1 MRITSISCKQIVNGT
16 VKDFQPG
23 VWDAGMRARSEIV
36 FPNNLKELRQ
46 RRGMT
51 QAQVGRM
58 MDPPIRESTISKME
72 SGERRLTNL
81 QLSDLAVILRCSPES
96 IPVVSGRDSAEG
108 VQRWQRAQQEVV
120 GSSIASGAAAVG
132 YVLAQLRKKHGR
144 TMQQVANAIGMTLSV
159 YHRMEMASRM
169 IQAEEIDKVAE
180 FYGLKSAEL
189 MALFERRTADNLQ
202 QLKEGVPVE
211 QLLPRV
217 PRSLLKED
225 AKWGRL
231 GALERYALRR
241 SIRYS
246 ASPTAKTGSV
256 PVHGSMT
263 AGGDAG
269 RRFAIDRDAVTDQV
283 ALNELLPASEE
294 AFLVRNF
301 SQRLGVLL
309 RPGALAY
316 VDPKMPAAM
325 GDIVFL
331 IRKDGTA
338 DAAVVIGDGI
348 GQLMLKMY
356 NPEEQVPI
364 SDPEIASVLRICMLV
379 LP

>member
-1 MRITSISCKQIVNGT
+1 
-16 VKDFQPG
+16 
-23 VWDAGMRARSEIV
+23 MRARSEIV
-36 FPNNLKELRQ
+36 FPNNIRDLRL
-46 RRGMT
+46 RRQMT

-58 MDPPIRESTISKME
+58 MDPPVGESTVSKME

-81 QLSDLAVILRCSPES
+81 QLVNLASILRCRPDE
-96 IPVVSGRDSAEG
+96 IPVVSGRDTAEG

-120 GSSIASGAAAVG
+120 GSSIASGAAAAG

-144 TMQQVANAIGMTLSV
+144 TMQQVADAIGMTLSV

-169 IQAEEIDKVAE
+169 IQGDEIDKVAE
-180 FYGLKSAEL
+180 FYDLGSDEL
-189 MALFERRTADNLQ
+189 VALFERRTADNLE
-202 QLKEGVPVE
+202 QLRKGVPVE

-217 PRSLLKED
+217 PRSLLKEG

-231 GALERYALRR
+231 GALERYALQR
-241 SIRYS
+241 SIRY
-246 ASPTAKTGSV
+246 TGSPASEPTSL
-256 PVHGSMT
+256 PVYGRMKT
-263 AGGDAG
+263 ANNGVH
-269 RRFAIDRDAVTDQV
+269 RFAIERDGSADRLPLQD
-283 ALNELLPASEE
+283 LLHPGEDG
-294 AFLVRNF
+294 FFVRNF

-316 VDPKMPAAM
+316 VDPSVPAAM

-331 IRKDGTA
+331 TRQDGTA

-348 GQLMLKMY
+348 GPLMLKMY
-356 NPEEQVPI
+356 NPEEQVSI
-364 SDPEIASVLRICMLV
+364 SDPSIASVLRIGMLV